1 MQTPDG
7 KDDGAQSGRPLA
19 KKAYTAPTLVEWGT
33 LRDMTRMVGQSGS
46 PDGGPRSSH
55 MTSTH

>member
-1 MQTPDG
+1 MQPRDD

-33 LRDMTRMVGQSGS
+33 LRDMTRMVGRDGS
-46 PDGGPRSSH
+46 PDGGPRSH
-55 MTSTH
+55 DPSTH